1 MTKLESSNH
10 VKYKYNP
17 DDFIEIMG
25 LKDDLSVFYISHE
38 EYTQSPCTT
47 TRFAVERHAETLFFT
62 LKHRKLEGAITCI
75 VADEILSYVEDLL
88 YDD

>member
-1 MTKLESSNH
+1 MIERGSL
-10 VKYKYNP
+10 VKHKYNP
-17 DDFIEIMG
+17 DDFTEIMG
-25 LKDDLSVFYISHE
+25 LKDDLSAFYVSHE
-38 EYTQSPCTT
+38 EYTHSPCTS

-88 YDD
+88 YDG